1 LVVSKNKIIKKTPAK
16 KVTKKT
22 PAKKVTKK
30 TPAKKVTK
38 KTPAKKLTKKT
49 PAKKVTKKTPAKKVT
64 KKTPAKK
71 VTKKTPAKKVTKKTP
86 AKKVTKK
93 TPAKKVTKSQRT
105 KIICISHKEDC
116 DGISSAALIRQAFGG
131 DSMLVDYPGQMEALN
146 QVVLDEKLKS
156 LFICDL
162 GLSKKTQDEFI
173 DIMSRLRKNKVSITY
188 IDHHDIDPTVVTAL
202 EKLKVN
208 VIHDINECTTVQV
221 YTAYKSKLNDHASFV
236 ATCAAITDYM
246 EDRPLGSK
254 LLQIYDRQFALISA
268 TVMTYNIVGH
278 QREPDYLQY
287 LVEELADSK
296 FPHDIPNTFEFA
308 QIQVEKLSQ
317 IIAKVKKGMKTMTNL
332 GHMEILD
339 SGASGAVNFVMGL
352 SGKDVGVAYKERID
366 HGIYA
371 VSVRGSK
378 NCKVHLGKIV
388 NLLATSLGGSG
399 GGHDKACGA
408 VVPKPK
414 IKKFITELNK
424 KIK

>member
-1 LVVSKNKIIKKTPAK
+1 MASSSSSSSK
-16 KVTKKT
+16 TKKPEKKKISKSSPPKIT
-22 PAKKVTKK
+22 LKKPAVKKITKK
-30 TPAKKVTK
+30 QAEKPATKTAQKPSIKILKPATKRASKPKRDKV
-38 KTPAKKLTKKT
+38 
-49 PAKKVTKKTPAKKVT
+49 
-64 KKTPAKK
+64 
-71 VTKKTPAKKVTKKTP
+71 
-86 AKKVTKK
+86 
-93 TPAKKVTKSQRT
+93 
-105 KIICISHKEDC
+105 ICISHKEDA

-131 DSMLVDYPGQMEALN
+131 DAILVDYPGQMDALN
-146 QVVLDEKLKS
+146 QVVSDSKLKS

-173 DIMSRLRKNKVSITY
+173 SILTALRKNKVSVTY
-188 IDHHDIDPTVVTAL
+188 IDHHDIDPSVVESL
-202 EKLKVN
+202 EKIKVK
-208 VIHDINECTTVQV
+208 VIHDVNECTTVQV
-221 YTAYKSKLNDHASFV
+221 YNQYTSKLNDHASFV

-246 EDRPLGSK
+246 EDRPIASK

-268 TVMTYNIVGH
+268 TVLTYNIVGH
-278 QREPDYLQY
+278 QKEPDYLHY

-317 IIAKVKKGMKTMTNL
+317 MIAKVKQGMKKMKNL

-339 SGASGAVNFVMGL
+339 AGASGAVNFVMGL

-371 VSVRGSK
+371 VSIRGSK
-378 NCKVHLGKIV
+378 NCQVHLGKIV

-408 VVPKPK
+408 VVPRAK
-414 IKKFITELNK
+414 IKKFLTELNK
-424 KIK
+424 QIK

>member
-1 LVVSKNKIIKKTPAK
+1 MAVSKSKKTAPKKTTK

-22 PAKKVTKK
+22 TKKVTKK
-30 TPAKKVTK
+30 TAPKKTTKKVTK
-38 KTPAKKLTKKT
+38 KT
-49 PAKKVTKKTPAKKVT
+49 
-64 KKTPAKK
+64 
-71 VTKKTPAKKVTKKTP
+71 
-86 AKKVTKK
+86 
-93 TPAKKVTKSQRT
+93 TKSSRT
-105 KIICISHKEDC
+105 RVICISHKEDN

-131 DSMLVDYPGQMEALN
+131 DAMLVDYPGQMEALN
-146 QVVLDEKLKS
+146 QVVHDEKFKS
-156 LFICDL
+156 LYICDL

-173 DIMSRLRKNKVSITY
+173 DILTTLRKNKVDVTY

-202 EKLKVN
+202 KKIKVK

-221 YTAYKSKLNDHASFV
+221 YNAYKSKLNDHASFV

-246 EDRPLGSK
+246 EDRPLGAK
-254 LLQIYDRQFALISA
+254 LLQMYDRQFALISA
-268 TVMTYNIVGH
+268 TVLTYNIVGR

-287 LVEELADSK
+287 LVEELSESK

-317 IIAKVKKGMKTMTNL
+317 MIAKVKQGLKTMTNL

-339 SGASGAVNFVMGL
+339 AGASGAVNFVMGL
-352 SGKDVGVAYKERID
+352 SGKDVGVAYKERVD

-414 IKKFITELNK
+414 IKQFLTELNK

>member
-1 LVVSKNKIIKKTPAK
+1 LVISQNKII
-16 KVTKKT
+16 
-22 PAKKVTKK
+22 
-30 TPAKKVTK
+30 
-38 KTPAKKLTKKT
+38 KKT

-86 AKKVTKK
+86 AKKVT
-93 TPAKKVTKSQRT
+93 TPQRT
-105 KIICISHKEDC
+105 KVICISHKEDC

-146 QVVLDEKLKS
+146 QVVLDEKLKT

-173 DIMSRLRKNKVSITY
+173 DLMGRMRKNKVSITY
-188 IDHHDIDPTVVTAL
+188 IDHHDIDPTVVSAL
-202 EKLKVN
+202 KKLKVK

-221 YTAYKSKLNDHASFV
+221 YAAYKSKLSDHASFV

-287 LVEELADSK
+287 LVEELSDSK

-317 IIAKVKKGMKTMTNL
+317 MIAKVKKGMKTMTNL

-378 NCKVHLGKIV
+378 NCKVHLGRIV

-414 IKKFITELNK
+414 IKKFLTELNK